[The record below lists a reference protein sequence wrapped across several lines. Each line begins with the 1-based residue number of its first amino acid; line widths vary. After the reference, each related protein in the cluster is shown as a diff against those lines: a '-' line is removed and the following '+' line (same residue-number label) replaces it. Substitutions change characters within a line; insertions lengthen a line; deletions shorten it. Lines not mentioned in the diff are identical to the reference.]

1 MLNRNFWQITRNA
14 WLLAAVGGFC
24 VIGSAQTARAQAAIC
39 PPGQDCPCTWSA
51 WVDRDDPTGVGD
63 FEDLASL
70 YKEKKVAC
78 LRPTAIQCR
87 YKGGAVWGSQVLPQG
102 PGGSPPV
109 GYVCNVS
116 VGGTC
121 TNAKTKPPGTQAN
134 PSCKDSEIRV
144 CCPSLK

>member
-1 MLNRNFWQITRNA
+1 M
-14 WLLAAVGGFC
+14 
-24 VIGSAQTARAQAAIC
+24 
-39 PPGQDCPCTWSA
+39 
-51 WVDRDDPTGVGD
+51 GD

-70 YKEKKVAC
+70 YKEKKIAC
-78 LRPTAIQCR
+78 PRPTAIQCR

-102 PGGSPPV
+102 AGGSPPA

-121 TNAKTKPPGTQAN
+121 TNVKTQPPGTQAK
-134 PSCKDSEIRV
+134 PTCKDSEIRV